1 MIYRNIKNGKIL
13 KMSESAYSFLGKQD
27 QEDIKP
33 YEKPNVEIPNVL
45 KEIKQT
51 TENQIIQPKKRGRHA
66 KV

>member
-13 KMSESAYSFLGKQD
+13 KMSDVAYSFLGKQD

-33 YEKPNVEIPNVL
+33 YEKPKVEIPNVL
-45 KEIKQT
+45 KEI
-51 TENQIIQPKKRGRHA
+51 TENKIIQPKKRGRYA